1 VLATA
6 DRPLVMS
13 VVLHSFIWGQPFRLQ
28 ALAEALAHVWAHR
41 DRIWLTTPGAVH
53 AAVRDRPALAV

>member
-1 VLATA
+1 
-6 DRPLVMS
+6 MS